1 MKFIWKNYTENLY
14 FPAHIWSVLNIMWNK
29 DNKLLIQL
37 IDFENSKYSKNVGWN
52 LIFILLLLFIV
63 VIYTWTLQLYFNMV
77 FQPGMWSRPKSGSG
91 SGSHF
96 AGSGAGSQLLAP
108 GSWSRLLAPSSGSWL
123 RLPNLLF
130 HFILTS
136 LPNLTDNLKLDRII
150 VSLYFLDLE
159 TQSNLYN
166 LSFFI
171 EKSINFKND

>member
-1 MKFIWKNYTENLY
+1 MRICRSKDMVENIRFSQKKKQQFYAFYLMVTPLCFVTFISKYKEIYVY
-14 FPAHIWSVLNIMWNK
+14 F
-29 DNKLLIQL
+29 LL
-37 IDFENSKYSKNVGWN
+37 KYSKS
-52 LIFILLLLFIV
+52 IFYR
-63 VIYTWTLQLYFNMV
+63 YTRTIKREK
-77 FQPGMWSRPKSGSG
+77 WSSLKQGC
-91 SGSHF
+91 
-96 AGSGAGSQLLAP
+96 GAGQSPAPAPILLAP
-108 GSWSRLLAPSSGSWL
+108 EPAPNYWLPAPGAGSRLLAPSSGSWL

-171 EKSINFKND
+171 